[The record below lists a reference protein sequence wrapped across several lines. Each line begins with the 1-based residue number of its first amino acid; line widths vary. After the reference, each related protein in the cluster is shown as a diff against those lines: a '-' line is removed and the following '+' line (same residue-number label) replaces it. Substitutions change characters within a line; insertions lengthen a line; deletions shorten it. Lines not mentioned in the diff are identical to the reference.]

1 MFVGFFIIG
10 FIVGY
15 IVGTVG
21 GVSIA
26 QQNEANAIQRGTK
39 AVEHFKASR
48 SMPPVGEQDYHASVP
63 SSWHND

>member
-1 MFVGFFIIG
+1 MFIGFFIIG

-26 QQNEANAIQRGTK
+26 KQNEANAIQRGTK
-39 AVEHFKASR
+39 AVERFTATRTKPAE
-48 SMPPVGEQDYHASVP
+48 PEQNYHSDIP
-63 SSWHND
+63 TSWRN

>member
-10 FIVGY
+10 FIAGY
-15 IVGTVG
+15 IVSMTG
-21 GVSIA
+21 GLTLAKRSES
-26 QQNEANAIQRGTK
+26 QAIQRGTK

>member
-1 MFVGFFIIG
+1 MFIGFFIIG

-26 QQNEANAIQRGTK
+26 QQNEAEAIQRGTK
-39 AVEHFKASR
+39 AVQRFKATR
-48 SMPPVGEQDYHASVP
+48 SKPPAGEQDYHADVP
-63 SSWHND
+63 TAWRDA